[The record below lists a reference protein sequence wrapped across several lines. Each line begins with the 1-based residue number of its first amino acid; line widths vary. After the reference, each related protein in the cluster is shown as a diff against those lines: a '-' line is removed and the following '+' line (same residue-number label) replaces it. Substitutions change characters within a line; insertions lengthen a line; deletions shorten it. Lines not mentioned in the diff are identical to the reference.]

1 MKRKQTLKSNRSLH
15 KLTKKDLH
23 WLLIGNWA
31 FHYKSFYAFIPKQN
45 FLVTHLCFSLFKLQF
60 PPQSHLMTLS
70 LSHESINLRE
80 KVGGNCHLI
89 LLSDFYIKT
98 LSQYYN
104 LTIKFRN
111 CLKISIFFFSFL
123 NRQKQIL
130 HIKSIQFP
138 SKYLKKWGNEK
149 KKFLPILVKVFFF

>member
-1 MKRKQTLKSNRSLH
+1 MKRKQTFKSNKSLH

-31 FHYKSFYAFIPKQN
+31 FHYKSFYAFILKQN

-123 NRQKQIL
+123 SRQKQIL
-130 HIKSIQFP
+130 HIKSIKFP
-138 SKYLKKWGNEK
+138 SNY
-149 KKFLPILVKVFFF
+149 